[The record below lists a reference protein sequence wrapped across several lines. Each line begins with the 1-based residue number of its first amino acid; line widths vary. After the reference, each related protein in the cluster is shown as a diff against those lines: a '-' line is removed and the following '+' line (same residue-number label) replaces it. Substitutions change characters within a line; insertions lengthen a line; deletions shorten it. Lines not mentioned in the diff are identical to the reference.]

1 MASTEQKPEI
11 VIHHLN
17 NSRSERICESLPRRD
32 RKVTDLTLVP
42 VWALEVRWHAGPIS
56 TLRSNRQGARRN

>member
-17 NSRSERICESLPRRD
+17 NSRSERICESLRPRYH
-32 RKVTDLTLVP
+32 KVAETDARSSLGTRGALMRHGPCQPRSRDLT
-42 VWALEVRWHAGPIS
+42 A
-56 TLRSNRQGARRN
+56 